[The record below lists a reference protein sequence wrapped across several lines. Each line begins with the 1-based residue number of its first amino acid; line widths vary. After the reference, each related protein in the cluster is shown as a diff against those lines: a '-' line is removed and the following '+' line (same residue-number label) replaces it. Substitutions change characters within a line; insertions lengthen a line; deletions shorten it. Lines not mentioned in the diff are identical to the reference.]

1 MTESSQVAAP
11 STPEL
16 DRLLLE
22 TKLAIP
28 APRAGFVSRS
38 ALIGAARRSEC
49 RIVAVTA
56 PSGYGKSSLLAQWAA
71 AEDRAVA
78 YVTLDRFDDDAVTL
92 LTLLASAFVQATGAD
107 PALVTNM
114 HGHGASALG
123 RAAPRLAMA
132 LRTSPV
138 DFVIMVDD
146 LHVISSPGCQDVL
159 GVVLGGVPPGS
170 QIVTASRHGYSDL
183 ARLRADGTVLE
194 ISADSLALD
203 ASGAV
208 QIFAQAQVPLSA
220 DLAADITERTEG
232 WPVGLY
238 LAALIAR
245 DSHGGVAVVSGDDRY
260 IADYLYRESMAALSE
275 DAQHFLRCSA
285 VLEQFSA
292 GLCDAVLGTAG
303 SQTRLREM
311 EASNVFLIALDRRRE
326 WFRYHPL
333 FREFLLS
340 ELRRVSPELIDGLH
354 LRAAEWYEANGSAAN
369 AIEHLLQTPAQELS
383 VRLVSELA
391 LPTYQAGQLDTV
403 QRWITKLGGS
413 AIESHPPFGVLAGW
427 IAVISGHAGA
437 AERLAATLEAASFDS
452 APFDGSASFESGRA
466 MLRSVMCAAG
476 PERALADA
484 QLALDLEPVWSAW
497 RDQALSLA
505 GEAELLL
512 GDADAA
518 DRHFAEA
525 SELATSVG
533 NSDGQVL
540 CDSERAIIAMDRGH
554 WAEADALLAS
564 ALRTVDEQHLEDYAT
579 AVLALAGAA
588 RLTLHRGDLK
598 AAQRDLTRAM
608 RARPVCTWA
617 FPALATRVRLQ
628 LAQAHFAVGD
638 HATARHLMREIDDI
652 LLHRPELGVLLD
664 DIAALQSIISSP
676 TTGAVGA
683 SPLSPAEL
691 RLLPYLQTHLT
702 VPEIGARLF
711 VSRNTVSTEVGS
723 IYRKLGVSSRAE
735 AVERAMAIGLL
746 GG

>member
-1 MTESSQVAAP
+1 MAELSQVAAP
-11 STPEL
+11 NALEL

-28 APRAGFVSRS
+28 VPRMGFVSRS
-38 ALIGAARRSEC
+38 ALIGTARKSEC

-71 AEDRAVA
+71 VEDRAVA
-78 YVTLDRFDDDAVTL
+78 YVSLDRFDDDAVTL
-92 LTLLASAFVQATGAD
+92 LTLLATAFVQATGAD
-107 PALVTNM
+107 ASLVSSM
-114 HGHGASALG
+114 HGHGAAALG

-146 LHVISSPGCQDVL
+146 LHVIASPGCHDVL
-159 GVVLGGVPPGS
+159 GVVLGGVPAGS
-170 QIVTASRHGYSDL
+170 QIVTASRHEHADL
-183 ARLRADGTVLE
+183 ARLRADGAVLE
-194 ISADSLALD
+194 FNAESLTLD
-203 ASGAV
+203 VNGAM

-245 DSHGGVAVVSGDDRY
+245 DSHDGVAAVSGDDRY
-260 IADYLYRESMAALSE
+260 ISDYLYRESMSALSE
-275 DAQHFLRCSA
+275 EDQHFLRCTA

-292 GLCDAVLGTAG
+292 GLCDALLGESG
-303 SQTRLREM
+303 SQARLREM

-333 FREFLLS
+333 FREFLLG
-340 ELRRVSPELIDGLH
+340 ELRRVSPELIATLH
-354 LRAAEWYEANGSAAN
+354 LRAAEWYEANGSAAS
-369 AIEHLLQTPAQELS
+369 AVEHLLQTPARELS
-383 VRLVSELA
+383 MRLVSELA
-391 LPTYQAGQLDTV
+391 LPTYQAGQLETV
-403 QRWITKLGGS
+403 QRWITKLGNS
-413 AIESHPPFGVLAGW
+413 AIETHPPLGVLAGW
-427 IAVISGHAGA
+427 IAVISGHANA
-437 AERLAATLEAASFDS
+437 AERLAATLEATSFDFV
-452 APFDGSASFESGRA
+452 PFDGSASFESGRA
-466 MLRSVMCAAG
+466 MLRSVMCPTG
-476 PERALADA
+476 PEQALADA
-484 QLALDLEPVWSAW
+484 QLALTLEPAWSMW

-512 GDADAA
+512 GHIDAA

-525 SELATSVG
+525 SELASSAG

-540 CDSERAIIAMDRGH
+540 CDSERAIIAMDRGQ

-564 ALRTVDEQHLEDYAT
+564 ALRTIDEQHLEDYAT

-598 AAQRDLTRAM
+598 ATQRELTRAM

-628 LAQAHFAVGD
+628 LAQAHFAIGD

-652 LLHRPELGVLLD
+652 LLHRPELGTLLD
-664 DIAALQSIISSP
+664 EIDALQSIISSP

-683 SPLSPAEL
+683 APLSPAEL

>member
-1 MTESSQVAAP
+1 MAELSQVAA
-11 STPEL
+11 SSVREL
-16 DRLLLE
+16 DQLLLE

-28 APRAGFVSRS
+28 APRVGFVSRA
-38 ALIGAARRSEC
+38 ALITTARRSDH

-78 YVTLDRFDDDAVTL
+78 YVSLDRFDDDAVTL

-107 PALVTNM
+107 PALVTSM

-123 RAAPRLAMA
+123 RSAPRLAMA

-146 LHVISSPGCQDVL
+146 LHVISSPACHDVL
-159 GVVLGGVPPGS
+159 GVVLGGVPAGS
-170 QIVTASRHGYSDL
+170 QIVTVSRHEYPDL

-194 ISADSLALD
+194 IDSESLALD
-203 ASGAV
+203 ANGAM

-245 DSHGGVAVVSGDDRY
+245 DSHGGVAAVSGDDRY
-260 IADYLYRESMAALSE
+260 ISDYLYRESMGALPE
-275 DAQHFLRCSA
+275 DVQHFLRCTA

-292 GLCDAVLGTAG
+292 ELCDALLGESD
-303 SQTRLREM
+303 SQARLHEM
-311 EASNVFLIALDRRRE
+311 EASNVFIIALDRRRE

-333 FREFLLS
+333 FREFLLGD
-340 ELRRVSPELIDGLH
+340 LRRVSPELIAGLH
-354 LRAAEWYEANGSAAN
+354 LKAAQWYEANGSAAN
-369 AIEHLLQTPAQELS
+369 AVEHLLQTPEHELS
-383 VRLVSELA
+383 VRLISQLA
-391 LPTYQAGQLDTV
+391 LPTYQAGQLETV
-403 QRWITKLGGS
+403 QRWISRLGDS

-437 AERLAATLEAASFDS
+437 AERLAARIDSVSFDF

-484 QLALDLEPVWSAW
+484 HVALALEPPWSTW

-512 GDADAA
+512 GHPDAA
-518 DRHFAEA
+518 DHHFAEA
-525 SELATSVG
+525 SALANSTG

-540 CDSERAIIAMDRGH
+540 CDSERAIIAMDRGR
-554 WAEADALLAS
+554 WAEADALLDS
-564 ALRTVDEQHLEDYAT
+564 ALRTVDEQHLDDYAT

-598 AAQRDLTRAM
+598 TARRELTRAM

-628 LAQAHFAVGD
+628 LAQAHFALGD

-652 LLHRPELGVLLD
+652 LLHRPALGTLLD
-664 DIAALQSIISSP
+664 DIAALHTIIASP

-683 SPLSPAEL
+683 PPLSPAEL